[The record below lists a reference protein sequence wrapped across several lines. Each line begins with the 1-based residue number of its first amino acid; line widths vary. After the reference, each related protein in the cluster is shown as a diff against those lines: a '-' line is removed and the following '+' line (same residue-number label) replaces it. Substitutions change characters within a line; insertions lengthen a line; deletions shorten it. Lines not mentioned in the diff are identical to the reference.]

1 MLKLTRYIDPASNMV
16 WCITM
21 EFIDENNK
29 PVFKAYYDAEL
40 IREFSSNE
48 WCEQFRE
55 NQGMNVCHIYI
66 NESPDE

>member
-1 MLKLTRYIDPASNMV
+1 MLKLTRYINPINQSV

-21 EFIDENNK
+21 EFTGQYNK

-40 IREFSSNE
+40 IREFTSDR
-48 WCEQFRE
+48 WCETYKE
-55 NQGMNVCHIYI
+55 NTGMNICHIYI